1 MRAVL
6 DRDFMPLVVGP
17 PRSGFTLLISV
28 LQHVVGHFHDVP
40 TKGGLR
46 QGVINKFI
54 SALDTYIAD
63 EIKAVFTARGL
74 ENDLLY
80 NENFQIM
87 AGGPKWLKADQT
99 ARACVRKYIGIRG
112 GGDFTLVIS
121 HPKEILDIDNVV
133 HSHEHPAHWLDDPK
147 YAAYTAFSSI
157 RNPIGIINS
166 SCFSINALTSEYI
179 QRFISQDQDDDRLR
193 QDLAEY
199 KLTDMVFFEGL
210 AVFLKAYFD
219 EFLAVRGRFR
229 HVMRWEDLIAQP
241 VPTIQAIGR
250 AAYVELTD
258 AEAMRIWRKLDHL
271 NLTGSHKHNFRKG
284 KGQVGDWRN
293 SLVNE
298 HLELICAAGLDH
310 VAMELGYGSLTFMD
324 KDEYTPYQQK
334 IADHIRRGEI
344 LDPVTDRDLF
354 GFAFNKSNLNS
365 EKFAF
370 RRYGWRDHTQVERSC
385 FTDEALQDAVWNVA
399 ERAAGQVN
407 AVLETLLDGAYYFH
421 DQAGVVV
428 DEVAR
433 RFDEG
438 GDDAFSLR
446 IREGVRTARRLLD
459 WYFRPPVIDV
469 PQ

>member
-46 QGVINKFI
+46 QGVVNKFVA
-54 SALDTYIAD
+54 ALDTYVAE
-63 EIKAVFTARGL
+63 EIKAVFRARGL

-80 NENFQIM
+80 NGNFQIM
-87 AGGPKWLKADQT
+87 AGGPKWLKADQPE
-99 ARACVRKYIGIRG
+99 RACIRKYIGLRG
-112 GGDFTLVIS
+112 GGDFTLVIA

-133 HSHEHPAHWLDDPK
+133 HSHEHPARWLDDPK
-147 YAAYTAFSSI
+147 YAAYTTFSSI
-157 RNPIGIINS
+157 RNPAGILNS

-179 QRFISQDQDDDRLR
+179 QRFIPPEKDDDRLR

-219 EFLAVRGRFR
+219 AFLAVRDRFR

-250 AAYVELTD
+250 AAYVELSD
-258 AEAMRIWRKLDHL
+258 AAALRIWRALDHL

-284 KGQVGDWRN
+284 RGQVGDWRN

-298 HLELICAAGLDH
+298 HLDLIRSVGLDH
-310 VAMELGYGSLTFMD
+310 VTRELGYGALEPLD
-324 KDEYTPYQQK
+324 EGEYTPYQRR
-334 IADHIRRGEI
+334 IADHIRRGAV

-354 GFAFNKSNLNS
+354 GFAFNKSNLNA

-370 RRYGWRDHTQVERSC
+370 RRHGWREHTQVERSC
-385 FTDEALQDAVWNVA
+385 FADEALQDAVWDAA

-407 AVLETLLDGAYYFH
+407 TVLETLLEGTYHFH
-421 DQAGVVV
+421 DQAARVV
-428 DEVAR
+428 DGIES
-433 RFDEG
+433 RFGG
-438 GDDAFSLR
+438 GDGPFPTR

-459 WYFRPPVIDV
+459 WYYRPPTVDV
-469 PQ
+469 PG